1 MLPEVDAPVSVSPW
15 EAARNILCV
24 RLDSLGDVLM
34 TTPAIRALKEDRPG
48 RRVTL
53 LTSPS
58 GAAAARLAPEI
69 DEVIVYEAPWMKHTG
84 ARFDPAPEYA
94 MAELL
99 RARSFDAAVIFTVYS
114 QNPLPAAFLCYLAGI
129 PLRLAHCRENPY
141 QLLTD
146 WVKDTEPNDH
156 IRHEAKRQ
164 LDLVAT
170 VGARA
175 EDRTLS
181 VHVPAGATEKVT
193 ALLIA
198 AGLDFERP
206 WLALH
211 AGATA
216 ASRRYPPEMFA
227 EVVRRLVTECNAQV
241 VFTGD
246 AGEIELIEQIR
257 QGALA
262 PLDGAELSGRDR
274 LISVAGLLSLGELA
288 GLLKLAPLLLTN
300 NTGPMHM
307 AAGLGTPVVALYA
320 LTNPQHTPWETPSV
334 VLFNDVPCKF
344 CYKSVCPQ
352 GHHLCLRGVAP
363 ERVVAAAQ
371 TFLAARSWA
380 PASVE
385 EMLPS
390 AEAANAQ
397 GVSEAIG

>member
-1 MLPEVDAPVSVSPW
+1 MLPEPNSIDR
-15 EAARNILCV
+15 AALWGAAQNILCV

-34 TTPAIRALKEDRPG
+34 TTPAIRALKEGPAG
-48 RRVTL
+48 RRITL

-58 GAAAARLAPEI
+58 GAAAARLVPEI
-69 DEVIVYEAPWMKHTG
+69 DNVIVYEPPWMKHTV

-99 RARSFDAAVIFTVYS
+99 RAGNFDAAVIFTVYS

-146 WVKDTEPNDH
+146 WVKETEPHDQV
-156 IRHEAKRQ
+156 RHEAQRQ

-170 VGARA
+170 VGARTM
-175 EDRTLS
+175 DRTLS
-181 VHVPAGATEKVT
+181 VHVPTGAKETAT
-193 ALLIA
+193 ALLAA
-198 AGLDFERP
+198 AGLDSNRP
-206 WLALH
+206 WLVLH

-227 EVVRRLVTECNAQV
+227 QVVSHLVSECRAQI

-246 AGEIELIEQIR
+246 EGEIELIEQIR
-257 QGALA
+257 QLVLA
-262 PLDGAELSGRDR
+262 PSDSDRCAARDG
-274 LISVAGLLSLGELA
+274 LISLGGLLGLGEMA
-288 GLLKLAPLLLTN
+288 ALLQHAPLLISN
-300 NTGPMHM
+300 NTGPMHI

-334 VLFNDVPCKF
+334 TLFHDVPCKF
-344 CYKSVCPQ
+344 CYKSICPE
-352 GHHLCLRGVAP
+352 GHHLCLRGVSP
-363 ERVVAAAQ
+363 DRVVAAARG
-371 TFLAARSWA
+371 FLAARTWA

-385 EMLPS
+385 VHVPFEP
-390 AEAANAQ
+390 AANVRSQ
-397 GVSEAIG
+397 REAIG

>member
-1 MLPEVDAPVSVSPW
+1 MLPDSSADRFAQWDA
-15 EAARNILCV
+15 AQNILCV

-34 TTPAIRALKEDRPG
+34 TTPAIRALREDHPD
-48 RRVTL
+48 RRITL

-58 GAAAARLAPEI
+58 GAAAARLIPEI
-69 DEVIVYEAPWMKHTG
+69 DRVIVYEAPWMKHTA

-99 RARSFDAAVIFTVYS
+99 RAGNFDAAVIFTVYS

-146 WVKDTEPNDH
+146 WVKETEPNDR
-156 IRHEAKRQ
+156 IRHEAQRQ

-170 VGARA
+170 VGARTA
-175 EDRTLS
+175 DRTLS
-181 VHVPAGATEKVT
+181 VHVTPGAAEKVT
-193 ALLIA
+193 ALLVA
-198 AGLDFERP
+198 AGLDLNRP

-227 EVVRRLVTECNAQV
+227 EVVRRLTRDCRAQV

-257 QGALA
+257 QLALA
-262 PLDGAELSGRDR
+262 PLDGERCEPGEG
-274 LISVAGLLSLGELA
+274 LISLAGLLDLGEMA
-288 GLLKLAPLLLTN
+288 ALLKLAPLLVTN

-334 VLFNDVPCKF
+334 TLFNDVPCKF
-344 CYKSVCPQ
+344 CYKSVCPE
-352 GHHLCLRGVAP
+352 GHHLCLRGVSP
-363 ERVVAAAQ
+363 ERVVV
-371 TFLAARSWA
+371 AARGFLSARTWA
-380 PASVE
+380 PASIE
-385 EMLPS
+385 EYLPS
-390 AEAANAQ
+390 APINANAA
-397 GVSEAIG
+397 SEAVR

>member
-1 MLPEVDAPVSVSPW
+1 MLPEPDAISRTLLW
-15 EAARNILCV
+15 DAAQNILCV

-34 TTPAIRALKEDRPG
+34 TTPAIRALKEARPD

-58 GAAAARLAPEI
+58 GAAAARLIPEV
-69 DEVIVYEAPWMKHTG
+69 DDVIVYQAPWMKHTT

-94 MAELL
+94 IAELL
-99 RARSFDAAVIFTVYS
+99 RAGNFDAAIIFTVYS

-146 WVKDTEPNDH
+146 WVKETEPNDR
-156 IRHEAKRQ
+156 IRHEAQRQ

-170 VGARA
+170 VGARTA
-175 EDRTLS
+175 DRTLS
-181 VHVPAGATEKVT
+181 VHVPPGATEKVT
-193 ALLIA
+193 ALLVA
-198 AGLDFERP
+198 AGLDLNRP

-227 EVVRRLVTECNAQV
+227 EVVRRLISECRAQV

-257 QGALA
+257 ELALA
-262 PLDGAELSGRDR
+262 PLDDERCGPSDS
-274 LISVAGLLSLGELA
+274 LISLAGLLDLA
-288 GLLKLAPLLLTN
+288 EMAALLKLAPLLVTN
-300 NTGPMHM
+300 NTGPMHL

-334 VLFNDVPCKF
+334 TLFNDVPCKF
-344 CYKSVCPQ
+344 CYKSVCPE
-352 GHHLCLRGVAP
+352 GHHLCLRGVSP
-363 ERVVAAAQ
+363 ERVVAAARG
-371 TFLAARSWA
+371 FLAARMWA
-380 PASVE
+380 PESIE
-385 EMLPS
+385 EFLPS
-390 AEAANAQ
+390 VRVGMRSA
-397 GVSEAIG
+397 SEEIR